1 MLKGEWKGR
10 IFVCDQSCYLTKIG
24 CYIYNVFYVSIT
36 VTTKQTPVEIH
47 KDKEKAPSLP
57 LRRII
62 NLQRETANEEDRNKG
77 NTKQPENRKIVSP
90 YPSISTLNK
99 NELNSPV
106 KRHRVAE
113 CI

>member
-1 MLKGEWKGR
+1 M
-10 IFVCDQSCYLTKIG
+10 
-24 CYIYNVFYVSIT
+24 
-36 VTTKQTPVEIH
+36 VTTEQKPVVIH
-47 KDKEKAPSLP
+47 KDKEKAQSSP

-77 NTKQPENRKIVSP
+77 NTKQPENSKIVSP
-90 YPSISTLNK
+90 YLSISTLNK

-106 KRHRVAE
+106 KWHRVAE